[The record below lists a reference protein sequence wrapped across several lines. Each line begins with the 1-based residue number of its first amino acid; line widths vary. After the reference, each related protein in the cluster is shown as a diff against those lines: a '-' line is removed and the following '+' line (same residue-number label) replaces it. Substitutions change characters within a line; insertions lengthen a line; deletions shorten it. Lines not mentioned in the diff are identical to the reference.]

1 MKKDDVG
8 VEGRGACHCA
18 RRLGGIGRGSGSAVG
33 PINSSVNATHAGWAA
48 GAGAEWSLTGAWS
61 VKAEYLHVDLGTLT
75 DAAANAVGAATI
87 THAHGLTEDMAR
99 VGFNYRFAH

>member
-1 MKKDDVG
+1 VLAT
-8 VEGRGACHCA
+8 V
-18 RRLGGIGRGSGSAVG
+18 LAV
-33 PINSSVNATHAGWAA
+33 WAESA
-48 GAGAEWSLTGAWS
+48 GAA
-61 VKAEYLHVDLGTLT
+61 DLPSGRSTVNGTLT

>member
-1 MKKDDVG
+1 VLAAVLAVWAESAGAADLPS
-8 VEGRGACHCA
+8 GR
-18 RRLGGIGRGSGSAVG
+18 ST
-33 PINSSVNATHAGWAA
+33 VNATHAGWAA